1 MDSKQKL
8 KNVEFPEPVI
18 FWKWANLAK
27 LAVVTATAV
36 FMMDINN
43 PNEDQVKIMDRAG
56 PIADA
61 SVQIIGFGLEPN
73 QKWCALWGIMTPDG
87 GKTINGH
94 IQLFLIEGAKQQ
106 LLEGIIIKCKR
117 EGKVVVFFYYR
128 TLLLLWR
135 SIDSHRHPQ
144 IYVILLCGKE
154 GWRVEQSSAYD
165 RNK

>member
-18 FWKWANLAK
+18 FWKWANLNK
-27 LAVVTATAV
+27 LSIVTATAV
-36 FMMDINN
+36 FLMDISN
-43 PNEDQVKIMDRAG
+43 PNEDQTKVMDRAG

-61 SVQIIGFGLEPN
+61 GVQIIGYSIEPN

-106 LLEGIIIKCKR
+106 LLEGS
-117 EGKVVVFFYYR
+117 
-128 TLLLLWR
+128 L
-135 SIDSHRHPQ
+135 S
-144 IYVILLCGKE
+144 
-154 GWRVEQSSAYD
+154 
-165 RNK
+165 